1 MSDGTFPQRLTKIDE
16 LTRQDHYWLEED
28 DECLFLGEYTARKGY
43 AFSETNQL
51 ILNFKKSLSTKGSA
65 QWRYKQAALDR
76 AAAVLQVALRGAW
89 LDIVTLIPIPPS
101 KAKSDP
107 LYDDRIG
114 RLARAIRISPA
125 VDVREMIVQSQ
136 STTAVH
142 DSESRPT
149 PDELAKLYSFDPVLV
164 SPVPRQ
170 IGLLDD
176 LLTTGCHFKAAK
188 KMLNEKFPSVRV
200 TGIFLARRVPEA
212 VDFSA
217 FK

>member
-1 MSDGTFPQRLTKIDE
+1 MSDGTFPQRLTKVDE
-16 LTRQDHYWLEED
+16 LTRQDHYWLEPD

-51 ILNFKKSLSTKGSA
+51 ILNFKKSLSTRGSP

-76 AAAVLQVALRGAW
+76 AADALRVALRGAW
-89 LDIVTLIPIPPS
+89 LDVVTLIPLPPS

-107 LYDDRIG
+107 LYDDRVV
-114 RLARAIRISPA
+114 RLARAIRPSPQ
-125 VDVREMIVQSQ
+125 VDVRELVVQTQ
-136 STTAVH
+136 STEAVH

-149 PDELAKLYSFDPVLV
+149 PTELAKLYNLDAAML
-164 SPVPRQ
+164 SPAPRQ

-176 LLTTGCHFKAAK
+176 LLTTGCHFKAAQK
-188 KMLNEKFPSVRV
+188 ILKAQFPEVRV

-212 VDFSA
+212 VDLSA